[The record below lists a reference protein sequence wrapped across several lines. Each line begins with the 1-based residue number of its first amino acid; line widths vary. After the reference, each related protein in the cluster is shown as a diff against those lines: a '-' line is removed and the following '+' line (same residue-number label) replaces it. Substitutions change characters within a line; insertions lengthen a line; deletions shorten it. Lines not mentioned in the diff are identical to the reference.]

1 MDFKSE
7 LRDLKF
13 KVLDGEIIFRVNS
26 YSINRFKKELDFI
39 LANFK
44 DDVITG
50 SLALNLY
57 GLIDRPIGDIDILI
71 NDKDRY
77 QNYITDGY
85 DEVISN
91 RLGYK
96 EFRWRKN
103 IFSKK
108 QFYSVD
114 FFNDKGDSYQVFEY
128 KGNLLKLHNPFDIIS
143 QKLTMAGN
151 KHRYD
156 LHKLF
161 SDILP

>member
-1 MDFKSE
+1 MNFKSE

-26 YSINRFKKELDFI
+26 YSINRFKRELDFI

-71 NDKDRY
+71 KDKDRY
-77 QNYITDGY
+77 DSYSTDGY

-91 RLGYK
+91 RLGYIGLSWK
-96 EFRWRKN
+96 KN
-103 IFSKK
+103 IFSKRK
-108 QFYSVD
+108 LYYVD
-114 FFNDKGDSYQVFEY
+114 LFIDNGASYQEFEY
-128 KGNLLKLHNPFDIIS
+128 KGHLLKLHNPIEIIS
-143 QKLTMAGN
+143 QKLTMNGS

-156 LHKLF
+156 LTNLF
-161 SDILP
+161 SDILL